1 MFIQNWIHGPTEVKQ
16 LGELGDKLERS
27 RLEEMNLTT
36 VVPHSLLSHS
46 QHAHAQ
52 PPTSTYLLIL
62 TPPTH
67 IPTST
72 FFCYLYPCSK
82 DYPTSTI
89 LSSKCSYYHSLWSMH
104 FSSKQ
109 ALRGKLSQFFKT
121 ISITIII
128 VGIIKTREFQKISL
142 IVIIIIMRAFSVIP
156 ITITIIIVVVLCSP
170 GRVER
175 DTTLLFP

>member
-1 MFIQNWIHGPTEVKQ
+1 
-16 LGELGDKLERS
+16 
-27 RLEEMNLTT
+27 
-36 VVPHSLLSHS
+36 
-46 QHAHAQ
+46 
-52 PPTSTYLLIL
+52 
-62 TPPTH
+62 
-67 IPTST
+67 
-72 FFCYLYPCSK
+72 
-82 DYPTSTI
+82 
-89 LSSKCSYYHSLWSMH
+89 MH

-142 IVIIIIMRAFSVIP
+142 IVIIIIMRAFSVIT